1 MIEDAAQYEYLAC
14 LALGFVLGLCGG
26 LRIGFA
32 LLDSLGRRIE
42 QLERRAPCAEA
53 LADLATLPQDR

>member
-1 MIEDAAQYEYLAC
+1 MMAEEHYLDLAC
-14 LALGFVLGLCGG
+14 LTFGFILALRGG

-32 LLDSLGRRIE
+32 LLDSLKRRIE